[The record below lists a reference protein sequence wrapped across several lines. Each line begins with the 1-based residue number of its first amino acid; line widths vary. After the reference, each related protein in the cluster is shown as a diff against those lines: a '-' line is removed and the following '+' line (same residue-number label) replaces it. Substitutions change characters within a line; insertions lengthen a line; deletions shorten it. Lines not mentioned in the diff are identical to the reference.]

1 MKYKHILFDID
12 GTLVDNESAVI
23 NTWQQTIE
31 ELFGKHFE
39 KEELN
44 FVLGIPGVTTMEKL
58 GAKNSEEAF
67 DLWSKHFQE
76 HRNEITLFDGID
88 KVVKTLKQTNHSLG
102 LITSRTHD
110 ELNNDDALCQIFHLF
125 DVAICVTDTVNP
137 KPSADPI
144 LAYFDRT
151 GATPADTLYIGDS
164 AYDSQCAINS
174 HVDFALA
181 TWSNGKKDIPCKYE
195 LEKPSDILNCSEMPN
210 SSI

>member
-23 NTWQQTIE
+23 NTWQQTIQ
-31 ELFGKHFE
+31 ELFGKHLE
-39 KEELN
+39 KDELN
-44 FVLGIPGVTTMEKL
+44 FVLGIPGVTTMQKL
-58 GAKNSEEAF
+58 GAENPEEAF
-67 DLWSKHFQE
+67 KLWSKNFQE

-88 KVVKTLKQTNHSLG
+88 EVVRELKQKHYKLG
-102 LITSRTHD
+102 LITSRTRD
-110 ELNNDDALCQIFHLF
+110 ELNNDDALCKIFHLF

-151 GATPADTLYIGDS
+151 GATPSDTLYIGDA
-164 AYDSQCAINS
+164 AYDSQCAANS

-181 TWSNGKKDIPCKYE
+181 TWSSGKKKIPCKYE
-195 LEKPSDILNCSEMPN
+195 LEKPSDILTCL
-210 SSI
+210 